1 VVVRIRLKM
10 VISTCKY
17 KHPIVQF
24 NVHILFCRLSM
35 LFRSVLLS
43 ISCFKASGKLA
54 GSAIPAEALKY
65 FGRVDTCIRPS
76 LLMERFSFASFV
88 QRLAGP
94 ELRVPLLG
102 DACLDQSSGM

>member
-1 VVVRIRLKM
+1 M
-10 VISTCKY
+10 VISTCEY
-17 KHPIVQF
+17 RHRIVQF
-24 NVHILFCRLSM
+24 NVHTLFLPIINAFWKCAILHKLLQSLGKACWQCNSSGGSEV
-35 LFRSVLLS
+35 FR
-43 ISCFKASGKLA
+43 A
-54 GSAIPAEALKY
+54 
-65 FGRVDTCIRPS
+65 VDTCIRPS